1 MATQCGARTANT
13 TTETAAGLSRE
24 RNSTMTEPKIKVV
37 TVRASTL
44 ERFVDEYAKYR
55 NLGYETVHINVGSWY
70 TAILEKERKRGA

>member
-1 MATQCGARTANT
+1 
-13 TTETAAGLSRE
+13 
-24 RNSTMTEPKIKVV
+24 MTEPKVKVV